1 MKYTK
6 DKKVDVYF
14 RVSDQEKMRLQEYAI
29 KHNMSMSDVVRYALL
44 LLYQEE
50 IEIDE

>member
-6 DKKVDVYF
+6 DKKTDVCIGMSF
-14 RVSDQEKMRLQEYAI
+14 QQKERLQKYAI
-29 KHNMSMSDVVRYALL
+29 KHKMSMSDVVRYALL

-50 IEIDE
+50 IEIE

>member
-6 DKKVDVYF
+6 DKKTNAWIGMSF
-14 RVSDQEKMRLQEYAI
+14 QEKERLQEYAI
-29 KHNMSMSDVVRYALL
+29 KHNMSMSEVIRYALL

-50 IEIDE
+50 IEINE

>member
-1 MKYTK
+1 MSYTK
-6 DKKVDVYF
+6 DKKVDVYC
-14 RVSDQEKMRLQEYAI
+14 RVSNQEKMRLQEYAI
-29 KHNMSMSDVVRYALL
+29 KHNMSMSEVVRYALL

>member
-6 DKKVDVYF
+6 DKKTDVCIGMSF
-14 RVSDQEKMRLQEYAI
+14 QQKERLQEYAL
-29 KHNMSMSDVVRYALL
+29 KHNMSMSEVVRYALL

>member
-1 MKYTK
+1 MKYAK
-6 DKKVDVYF
+6 DKKTDVCIGMSF
-14 RVSDQEKMRLQEYAI
+14 QQKKRLQEYAI

-50 IEIDE
+50 IEIE

>member
-6 DKKVDVYF
+6 DKKVDVCIGMSF
-14 RVSDQEKMRLQEYAI
+14 QQRERLQEYAI
-29 KHNMSMSDVVRYALL
+29 KHNMSMSEVVRYALL

-50 IEIDE
+50 IKIE